1 LAAPAHSHE
10 IGRAPGVEYQITN
23 AQPAPV
29 DPAIASPSVQ
39 PGI

>member
-23 AQPAPV
+23 SQPASV
-29 DPAIASPSVQ
+29 DPPLPSPSIQ